1 MDECS
6 CSWKWLCDSQRH
18 ASSLLQSSSTTLDD
32 TDDRSFSYNALSYDD
47 YQNAWRE
54 CEELDKS
61 SNGNDYVYDE
71 TSLSTLFKPDSSLDN
86 TLLKRIESDTLSIV
100 NACLSPLGYSRFSDL
115 VSRMERLLICI
126 LGHHLMEIR
135 YFGIVL
141 LNCLYGFS
149 LRFHIDTTDTTGSW
163 RVRFPC
169 LLSKWGMRL

>member
-54 CEELDKS
+54 CEELEKS

-141 LNCLYGFS
+141 LNCL
-149 LRFHIDTTDTTGSW
+149 
-163 RVRFPC
+163 
-169 LLSKWGMRL
+169 